1 MNVLSSF
8 VCIFNIYISFI
19 LCSLNISRRFVVSVC
34 MRMSTFLLLFCCKF
48 LEKKKKKLTPFFF
61 HGSLLSWKIPA
72 GWEEERRAP
81 VEVNLRPLFCG
92 ATGPRLH
99 CDLRGPTN
107 CWSMTCCHG
116 RGYRRPHISSQLLTF
131 WAFQEP
137 PQTHI
142 IQAPRRRTHTHTHI
156 NVNIQGLSDENIP
169 ITATQ
174 LLLTYNTLFPNKIS
188 MHLRKQKC

>member
-1 MNVLSSF
+1 MSSE
-8 VCIFNIYISFI
+8 
-19 LCSLNISRRFVVSVC
+19 LN
-34 MRMSTFLLLFCCKF
+34 FLLLFCCKF
-48 LEKKKKKLTPFFF
+48 LEKKKKKKLHSGFFLFFF
-61 HGSLLSWKIPA
+61 GSLLSWKDPA
-72 GWEEERRAP
+72 GWEEEKRAP

-142 IQAPRRRTHTHTHI
+142 IQAPRRRTHTHI
-156 NVNIQGLSDENIP
+156 NVNTQGSSEENIL
-169 ITATQ
+169 ITATP
-174 LLLTYNTLFPNKIS
+174 LLLTS
-188 MHLRKQKC
+188 S